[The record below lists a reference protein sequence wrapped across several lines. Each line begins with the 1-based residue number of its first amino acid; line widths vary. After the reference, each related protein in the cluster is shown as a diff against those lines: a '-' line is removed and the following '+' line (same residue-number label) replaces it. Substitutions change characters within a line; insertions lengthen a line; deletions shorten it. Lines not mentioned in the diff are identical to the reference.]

1 MASILQLL
9 HRSPARCPGSPG
21 PGHATG
27 CKVLFLFLLNGRIYD
42 VPLFNCFASMKIN
55 AFPISHMVLF
65 CENLLARSCL
75 LPGKVVVLI
84 MVDTFC

>member
-1 MASILQLL
+1 
-9 HRSPARCPGSPG
+9 
-21 PGHATG
+21 
-27 CKVLFLFLLNGRIYD
+27 LLNGRIYD
-42 VPLFNCFASMKIN
+42 VPLFNCFASMKTN
-55 AFPISHMVLF
+55 ALPISHMVLF